1 MKPDQIKKLKAE
13 LQTQVQ
19 QASKEEG
26 RLQSAI
32 ETLESKYDVSGLRT
46 AKTKAQLEAKL
57 ATIRKGLAADSLAA
71 EESFRSGW
79 DDFATEFPSIAS
91 RVAGSSPDDDDDED
105 DDDEDDDA

>member
-13 LQTQVQ
+13 LQTQAQ

-57 ATIRKGLAADSLAA
+57 ASIRKGLVENESAA
-71 EESFRSGW
+71 EESFREGW
-79 DDFATEFPSIAS
+79 GDFATEFPDIAS
-91 RVAGSSPDDDDDED
+91 RVAGSSSDDDDDDDDEE
-105 DDDEDDDA
+105 DEDE

>member
-57 ATIRKGLAADSLAA
+57 SSIRNGLVESESAA

-79 DDFATEFPSIAS
+79 DDFAAEFPDIAS
-91 RVAGSSPDDDDDED
+91 RVAGSSSDDDEEE
-105 DDDEDDDA
+105 DEDE